1 MCYEQLQLVWLLV
14 LGAGMVVNLAVGLV
28 ETRQYTTGLLKL
40 FRKTGCVLNKGVVE
54 FCEIKQATLISVSL
68 VLIFLQSISSK
79 FIYSIVEQSVSPKG
93 SSATTCLTTRFN
105 ISMTACLRNSMEQ
118 RRVLEWAS
126 KSRSII

>member
-14 LGAGMVVNLAVGLV
+14 LEAGMVVNLAEGLV

-54 FCEIKQATLISVSL
+54 LCEIKQATLISVSL

-79 FIYSIVEQSVSPKG
+79 FIYSILEQSVSPFHRKDHQ
-93 SSATTCLTTRFN
+93 L
-105 ISMTACLRNSMEQ
+105 Q
-118 RRVLEWAS
+118 HVLPRAS
-126 KSRSII
+126 TYQ